1 LPTTTTYPRPSGDT
15 DVARARREQI
25 IAAAVEI
32 ITSHGLHNLSLSKIE
47 TRAGMRRGQ
56 LTYYFPTKEDILLAV
71 FDRLL
76 LMLCEH
82 FSDGQGPDRR
92 HGIPNVWE
100 CVRRMFDTVLNAPPS
115 VGREFHAL
123 QYTFLAQ
130 IAHRADF
137 RERLASL
144 YAEWRQGMAA
154 HWQVTAKP
162 AAGLAKNVSGRTV
175 ASFVQALLHGLTV
188 QLAADP
194 TAFDRAEM
202 LELCVGVLAPL
213 FTTPSAGPP
222 AKDETR

>member
-1 LPTTTTYPRPSGDT
+1 VPKAKVRARSVGDS

-25 IAAAVEI
+25 IEAAVGV
-32 ITSHGLHNLSLSKIE
+32 ITTLGIHKLSLSKIE
-47 TRAGMRRGQ
+47 SLAGMRRGQ

-76 LMLCEH
+76 LMLCQH
-82 FSDGQGPDRR
+82 FSDGEHPAGRR
-92 HGIPNVWE
+92 GLPNVWDG
-100 CVRRMFDTVLNAPPS
+100 VRRMLDTVLNAPQS
-115 VGREFHAL
+115 VGREFHVL

-162 AAGLAKNVSGRTV
+162 VPALAKNVSGQTV
-175 ASFVQALLHGLTV
+175 ASFVQALMHGLTV

-194 TAFDRAEM
+194 HAFDRAEM

-213 FTTPSAGPP
+213 FTTPSAGPS
-222 AKDETR
+222 AKDET

>member
-1 LPTTTTYPRPSGDT
+1 LPTTTTDSRSSGDT
-15 DVARARREQI
+15 EVARARREQI

-82 FSDGQGPDRR
+82 FSDGQDPNER
-92 HGIPNVWE
+92 HGLPNVWD
-100 CVRRMFDTVLNAPPS
+100 CVRRMFDTVLNTPPTVS
-115 VGREFHAL
+115 REFHAL

-154 HWQVTAKP
+154 HWRVTAKP
-162 AAGLAKNVSGRTV
+162 AAGLAKNVAGQTV

-194 TAFDRAEM
+194 EAFNRAEM
-202 LELCVGVLAPL
+202 LALCVGVLAPL